1 MQLINVNE
9 LKPHEKNN
17 FFFDDIQGDNWSEF
31 KISIET
37 SGVIEPIIIT
47 QEKVIVSGHQ
57 RVRACK
63 ELNIQEVP
71 CEVKIYES
79 DDKILKDL
87 LETNLRQR
95 GIGNT
100 NPIKFGRCI
109 QELEKIYGIK
119 QGGDRKSNG
128 NNSPL
133 ISQSGLAEQFNID
146 DKQLR
151 NYKKLLTLIPEL
163 QSLIEDDKLSPTVGY
178 KVLAKLTKEQ
188 QEELIK
194 EFGKEFI
201 SSLTQ
206 KKAEE
211 LILNIKKDKE
221 NLENQ
226 LKNEQNKQK
235 TNDNTIN
242 SLKTQLSTKDKDI
255 EILKRDKNLL
265 ERKVKLNEEDAK
277 KFNDLKTQIE
287 FLNKEKE
294 DIARQ
299 IQSATE
305 LSGLSVKIDNFLK
318 TELSPIRYSRT
329 LERMDSEVAVKNLQ
343 DIIESVESWCI
354 DMRVYLPNKY
364 NNKNIIDVEVI
375 K

>member
-1 MQLINVNE
+1 MLIDINKIKITDRIRKDFGNIEELANDIQENGLINPPVVTPEYE
-9 LKPHEKNN
+9 LIAGERRLK
-17 FFFDDIQGDNWSEF
+17 
-31 KISIET
+31 
-37 SGVIEPIIIT
+37 
-47 QEKVIVSGHQ
+47 
-57 RVRACK
+57 ACK
-63 ELNIQEVP
+63 SLGYQQLEVRIMTVKNALHQLKLEISENENRKDFSFNEKMTWAKLLEEEYKKIAKENSSINLKQNSDMQEFASREKIGSVRNKVAN
-71 CEVKIYES
+71 EVGLGSGETYRQAKFVAANATEEMI
-79 DDKILKDL
+79 KDL
-87 LETNLRQR
+87 
-95 GIGNT
+95 
-100 NPIKFGRCI
+100 
-109 QELEKIYGIK
+109 
-119 QGGDRKSNG
+119 
-128 NNSPL
+128 
-133 ISQSGLAEQFNID
+133 D
-146 DKQLR
+146 DG
-151 NYKKLLTLIPEL
+151 
-163 QSLIEDDKLSPTVGY
+163 KLSINGAY
-178 KVLAKLTKEQ
+178 IKL
-188 QEELIK
+188 
-194 EFGKEFI
+194 
-201 SSLTQ
+201 
-206 KKAEE
+206 
-211 LILNIKKDKE
+211 KKDKE

-226 LKNEQNKQK
+226 LKTEQIKQK

-255 EILKRDKNLL
+255 EILKRDKSLL

-364 NNKNIIDVEVI
+364 NNKNIIDVEVVR
-375 K
+375 